1 MTAIYHRPKGFKRC
15 IVQTL
20 SAAITGDSTGSTI
33 TTDAPHGLAVGDA
46 VALTALGGTTGT
58 ALLTRY
64 FVVAAAAANT
74 LQISATRGGA
84 AIAVGVGADIGM
96 NALIETAF
104 AWPQK
109 AAASNETASITW
121 EGGNAKS
128 KEESLDGVTL
138 QLDFDASNKGAHAT
152 VFGKSPIT
160 GALPGGI
167 TNAIGF
173 GGGKD
178 KAGVSCGVRL
188 EADAIKSEN
197 GVESNVNFY
206 RWFPM
211 GTLTLKGAGD
221 IQTSA
226 KAGVTSYSFSAVRTL
241 VDLLGDTIEGAS
253 SDGEF
258 YYEGEA

>member
-20 SAAITGDSTGSTI
+20 STAIVGDSATDTF
-33 TTDAPHGLAVGDA
+33 TADAPHGLAVGDA
-46 VALTALGGTTGT
+46 VAAAAIGGASGI

-64 FVVAAAAANT
+64 FVVNVGAST
-74 LQISATRGGA
+74 LKLSATRGGT
-84 AIAVGVGADIGM
+84 AITIGSGTDVTLI
-96 NALIETAF
+96 ALIETAF

-109 AAASNETASITW
+109 AGTSNETASITW

-138 QLDFDASNKGAHAT
+138 QLDFDASNRSAHAIVFSKGA
-152 VFGKSPIT
+152 IT

-211 GTLTLKGAGD
+211 GTLTLKGSGD

-226 KAGVTSYSFSAVRTL
+226 KAGLTSYSFSAVRTL
-241 VDLLGDTIEGAS
+241 VDLLGDAIEGAS

-258 YYEGEA
+258 YYEGES